1 MNRIICALAWMT
13 GLAGILAFLGQP
25 PASATEQDANKGTV
39 VELGGM
45 KSRAPST
52 WVEQP
57 PENTMRLAQF
67 KLPKVEGDKRD
78 GELVI
83 FKGIGGSAKDNINRW
98 KQQFRPPEGKDID
111 QVAKVTEMKVGS
123 AHLMYLE
130 ISGTYLFKFPP
141 FDPNAKVQPLA
152 NYRMLGVVFD
162 TKEAPYHIKLV
173 GPEKTVDHF
182 RKGFDEWL
190 KAFK

>member
-1 MNRIICALAWMT
+1 MKRFACALAVT
-13 GLAGILAFLGQP
+13 LGLAGAAFYFGQP
-25 PASATEQDANKGTV
+25 RASAEEQDGKGTV

-45 KSRAPST
+45 KSRAPAN
-52 WVEQP
+52 WVDQP
-57 PENTMRLAQF
+57 PENQMRLAQF

-78 GELVI
+78 AELVI

-98 KQQFRPPEGKDID
+98 KQQFRPPEGKEID
-111 QVAKVTEMKVGS
+111 QVAKVTEMKVGN
-123 AHLMYLE
+123 AEVMYLE
-130 ISGTYLFKFPP
+130 VSGTYMFKFPP